1 MSILRLADQKITE
14 PYPGVRQRTAA
25 GAETGATQLRVFDA
39 VIQPGAAVPYHA
51 HSNTEATYFVVEG
64 DLAAV
69 VDDRRVDVRAGDL
82 VLAPPGVGHGFT
94 NNGNGEARIVTM
106 FPHTDPAVTQLEPAG
121 QTTDSGESDRSPYVV
136 FRDDVEPWTPWE
148 RCTRYDMMNHERGAL
163 STSFSELV
171 FQPGSMAP
179 PHYHPETEEAMYCIA
194 GSLVAMYGGD
204 EFPFGPGDMFVA
216 EPGVRHTVFNAS
228 DEVAVL
234 LPLHPTVVPVRE
246 LVDWTPKTPL
256 PA

>member
-1 MSILRLADQKITE
+1 MSILRLADQKITD

-69 VDDRRVDVRAGDL
+69 VDDHRVDLSAGDL

-94 NNGNGEARIVTM
+94 NNGNSPARIVTM
-106 FPHTDPAVTQLEPAG
+106 FPHTDPATTHMEPADAPAEG
-121 QTTDSGESDRSPYVV
+121 DLPAYVV
-136 FRDDVEPWTPWE
+136 FRNDLQPWTPWE
-148 RCTRYDMMNHERGAL
+148 RCTRYDMMNQERGAL
-163 STSFSELV
+163 STAFSELV

-194 GSLVAMYGGD
+194 GSFVAMYGGEEIPLD
-204 EFPFGPGDMFVA
+204 AGDMFVA
-216 EPGVRHTVFNAS
+216 EAGVRHTVFNAS
-228 DEVAVL
+228 NEIAVL

-246 LVDWTPKTPL
+246 LVDWTPKTAL